1 MWHRPLAE
9 MLTDVLG
16 AVDMARQDQIA
27 VRTSSIELTLPIEV
41 FLVELEGETT
51 FIADL
56 PVWRWRTIFDQPS
69 SSLSITYEASQT

>member
-16 AVDMARQDQIA
+16 AVDMARNDQIA
-27 VRTSSIELTLPIEV
+27 VKTSSIELTLPIEV
-41 FLVELEGETT
+41 FLVEREGETT

-56 PVWRWRTIFDQPS
+56 PVWRWRTIFDQPA
-69 SSLSITYEASQT
+69 SSLSITYEASEI

>member
-16 AVDMARQDQIA
+16 AVYMARQDQIA

-51 FIADL
+51 LIADL

-69 SSLSITYEASQT
+69 SSLSITYETSQT